1 MRIVVDNREPESL
14 INILSTAVEQRYK
27 NITIE
32 TANLTIGDFQIFKT
46 NSPVPDIIIERK
58 SINDL
63 LASIKDGRYNEQSF
77 RLDKY
82 DLHNHNIYYIIEG
95 LIDKI
100 NNEQNRQI
108 VYSSIFTLGYFKG
121 FSVLNSYNINQTC
134 EFVLRFT
141 DKLDRETNKRDAY
154 YLEDNKNTTKM
165 LDDKCSKEKNNDD
178 KDNNKDDDDYEDNK
192 DNKDNKEKPVKDTNY
207 SSFIKSAKKSNI
219 TKLNILEIM
228 LMQIP
233 GVSSKIAQS
242 INSKY
247 KTMQN
252 LIASLEKDETCLNN
266 MCFEDSKRKIAST
279 TIKNI
284 VDFLS

>member
-14 INILSTAVEQRYK
+14 INILKAAVEQRYK
-27 NITIE
+27 NISIE

-46 NSPVPDIIIERK
+46 NLLVPDIIIERK
-58 SINDL
+58 SITDL
-63 LASIKDGRYNEQSF
+63 LSSIKDGRYNEQSF
-77 RLDKY
+77 RLDND

-100 NNEQNRQI
+100 SNEQNRQI

-141 DKLDRETNKRDAY
+141 DKLDRETDKRDAY
-154 YLEDNKNTTKM
+154 YRRDSKNMTIM
-165 LDDKCSKEKNNDD
+165 LDDKCSKEGERDL
-178 KDNNKDDDDYEDNK
+178 
-192 DNKDNKEKPVKDTNY
+192 NY
-207 SSFIKSAKKSNI
+207 SSCIKSAKKSNI
-219 TKLNILEIM
+219 TKSNILEIM

-242 INSKY
+242 INIEY

-252 LIASLEKDETCLNN
+252 LIASLDKDKTCLDN
-266 MCFEDSKRKIAST
+266 MCFMDSKRKIAST

>member
-32 TANLTIGDFQIFKT
+32 TSNLTIGDFQIFKT
-46 NSPVPDIIIERK
+46 NSLVPDIIVERK

-134 EFVLRFT
+134 EFILRFT
-141 DKLDRETNKRDAY
+141 DKLDRETNKREAY
-154 YLEDNKNTTKM
+154 YTDNIKT
-165 LDDKCSKEKNNDD
+165 LQDKYEKNEKDDNDD
-178 KDNNKDDDDYEDNK
+178 KHDKADRD
-192 DNKDNKEKPVKDTNY
+192 EKTDRETNY
-207 SSFIKSAKKSNI
+207 SSCIKSAKKSNI

-284 VDFLS
+284 VDFLSK

>member
-32 TANLTIGDFQIFKT
+32 TSNLTIGDFQIFKT
-46 NSPVPDIIIERK
+46 NSLVPDIIVERK

-134 EFVLRFT
+134 EFILRFT
-141 DKLDRETNKRDAY
+141 DKLDRETNKREAY
-154 YLEDNKNTTKM
+154 YREDSKNTKKM
-165 LDDKCSKEKNNDD
+165 LDDKEDKDD
-178 KDNNKDDDDYEDNK
+178 KADRD
-192 DNKDNKEKPVKDTNY
+192 EKTDRDTNY
-207 SSFIKSAKKSNI
+207 SSCIKSAKKSNI
-219 TKLNILEIM
+219 TKINILEIM

-284 VDFLS
+284 VDFLSK